1 MRVYD
6 ILLKILTIVEL
17 TKRRSLKM
25 FGRVCL
31 RIEQNKC
38 KLPVTIP
45 EQSML
50 DSQTCY
56 MVARWIS
63 WMHID
68 TSIHLWE

>member
-6 ILLKILTIVEL
+6 ILLNILTIVEL

-38 KLPVTIP
+38 
-45 EQSML
+45 
-50 DSQTCY
+50 
-56 MVARWIS
+56 
-63 WMHID
+63 
-68 TSIHLWE
+68 